1 MKLFRGIVLIL
12 LINYRSRQHHFKSNS
27 KFMKNWKRWIAKT
40 HILSARLRLVL
51 WTVTRYMSR
60 LTGGGEHS
68 TTGVV
73 TTVGISSQWGGAMPV
88 VTLYSPQ
95 DIKVGHYSDRGRE
108 GLWGFLWW
116 APSAVQRKDHNGVS
130 SGWSSIW
137 LGSNTGPSS
146 TQYEQVPNLF
156 GIWPFWLTKFFG

>member
-12 LINYRSRQHHFKSNS
+12 LINYRSPQHHFKSNS

-60 LTGGGEHS
+60 LTGGGERS

-95 DIKVGHYSDRGRE
+95 DIKVGHYGDIIM
-108 GLWGFLWW
+108 
-116 APSAVQRKDHNGVS
+116 SAMASQITSLTIVYSTVYSGANQRKHQS
-130 SGWSSIW
+130 SAPLAFAPAKRASNVENVSIW
-137 LGSNTGPSS
+137 
-146 TQYEQVPNLF
+146 
-156 GIWPFWLTKFFG
+156 WHR